1 MQSFDIY
8 FLGETLPD
16 ADPAGVRSGV
26 ARLFKVQEDAVERLF
41 SGKPLKIK
49 QAVDIDTAGRYR
61 AAFREVGALIQ
72 IVPAGSPAPAAKAAE
87 PGPRPTPRAAQ
98 PADALPEAEAPAPA
112 DRAGPGSDMD
122 LAAPGATIDET
133 PPPPPADIDTGTL
146 EALPPNSGTLE
157 DCQVEKPPQP
167 IPDISH
173 LKLVDD

>member
-8 FLGETLPD
+8 FLGETLPN
-16 ADPAGVRSGV
+16 ADHAGVRRGV

-72 IVPAGSPAPAAKAAE
+72 IVPAGSPPPAAA
-87 PGPRPTPRAAQ
+87 PPPQQPAAQ
-98 PADALPEAEAPAPA
+98 TATDAHAVTAADAATPA
-112 DRAGPGSDMD
+112 AGPAGDMD
-122 LAAPGATIDET
+122 LAAPGAIIDDT
-133 PPPPPADIDTGTL
+133 PQPPPAEIDTSAF
-146 EALPPNSGTLE
+146 EALPPNTGSLE
-157 DCQVEKPPQP
+157 DCQVEKPPRP